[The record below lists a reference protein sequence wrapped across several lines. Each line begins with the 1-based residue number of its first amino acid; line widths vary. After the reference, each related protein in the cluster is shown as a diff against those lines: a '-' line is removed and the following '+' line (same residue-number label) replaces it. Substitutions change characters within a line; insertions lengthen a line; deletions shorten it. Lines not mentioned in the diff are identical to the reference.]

1 MPIISSYPLKQG
13 PLDSKDEIIIS
24 DAESNDPRFKTK
36 NTNLKAISSFNN
48 VNFDFTQG
56 VPSATWNIQHSLD
69 KYPSVSVVSDS
80 NTIMYG
86 QIEYIDKNNIT
97 ITFTAPFLFFLYLK

>member
-24 DAESNDPRFKTK
+24 DAESIDPRFKTK
-36 NTNLKAISSFNN
+36 NTTLKDISSFNN
-48 VNFDFTQG
+48 VNIDFTQG
-56 VPSATWNIQHSLD
+56 VPSSTWNIQHSLN

-97 ITFTAPFLFFLYLK
+97 ITFTAPFSGHAYLN

>member
-56 VPSATWNIQHSLD
+56 VPSATWIIQHDLN
-69 KYPSVSVVSDS
+69 KYPSATVVDS
-80 NTIMYG
+80 G
-86 QIEYIDKNNIT
+86 KNVNIGDITYDSKNQIT
-97 ITFTAPFLFFLYLK
+97 IRFSAPFSGEAYLN

>member
-24 DAESNDPRFKTK
+24 DAEASDPKFKTK

-69 KYPSVSVVSDS
+69 KYPSVSVVCNVCLSVDDC
-80 NTIMYG
+80 IRCIYVF
-86 QIEYIDKNNIT
+86 IT
-97 ITFTAPFLFFLYLK
+97 AQGSGDFYFIKKY

>member
-56 VPSATWNIQHSLD
+56 VPSATWIIQHNLN
-69 KYPSVSVVSDS
+69 KYPSATVVDS
-80 NTIMYG
+80 GGNVNIGDITY
-86 QIEYIDKNNIT
+86 DSKNQIT
-97 ITFTAPFLFFLYLK
+97 IRFSAPFSGEAYLN

>member
-24 DAESNDPRFKTK
+24 DAESSDPRFKTK
-36 NTNLKAISSFNN
+36 NTTLKAISSFNN

-56 VPSATWNIQHSLD
+56 VPSAVWAIQHDLD
-69 KYPSVSVVSDS
+69 KYPSVTVVSDS
-80 NTIMYG
+80 NSVMYG
-86 QIEYIDKNNIT
+86 AVKYIDKNNIT
-97 ITFTAPFLFFLYLK
+97 ITFSAAFSGSAYLN